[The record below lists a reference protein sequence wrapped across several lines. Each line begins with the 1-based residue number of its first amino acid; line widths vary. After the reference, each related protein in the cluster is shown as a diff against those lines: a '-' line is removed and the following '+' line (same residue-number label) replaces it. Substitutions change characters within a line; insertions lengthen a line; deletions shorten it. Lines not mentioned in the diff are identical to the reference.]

1 MKTFGVEIEN
11 HHYQQFVVKG
21 GSVTSLRALI
31 WLKAMHLRLL
41 FPGSSSNQ
49 RRHCKSDRHWTHS
62 MQGDIRFADV
72 LEKMGATIAG
82 AMIIFPARVVN

>member
-11 HHYQQFVVKG
+11 QHYQQFVVKA
-21 GSVTSLRALI
+21 GSLISLRVLI
-31 WLKAMHLRLL
+31 WSKAMHLRLL
-41 FPGSSSNQ
+41 LSGSSSNQ
-49 RRHCKSDRHWTHS
+49 RRHCKSDRYWTNS